1 MDEDAGRWMTYDE
14 IAAARGTTKR
24 AAVMLVRRHKW
35 RRQKDNEGHTRALV
49 PATWTDNAEAK
60 GGDNGSGNSDRYSDR
75 YSGRAIEALEGA
87 LVALQEAHAR
97 ELVVLREAHQSE
109 VAGLRDQL
117 RADRERLEFELR
129 MAIAAHQEAQQAADE
144 LRRSD
149 EARQARGLL
158 ARLRAAWRGE

>member
-1 MDEDAGRWMTYDE
+1 MTYDE

-60 GGDNGSGNSDRYSDR
+60 GGDNGSGNRDRYP
-75 YSGRAIEALEGA
+75 GRAIEVLEGA

-97 ELVVLREAHQSE
+97 ELVVLREAHQGE
-109 VAGLRDQL
+109 VAGLREAVD
-117 RADRERLEFELR
+117 RARTELNTRVTDLQRELAVARHNVQ
-129 MAIAAHQEAQQAADE
+129 AAQQTAEA
-144 LRRSD
+144 LRQSD
-149 EARQARGLL
+149 DARKARGLL
-158 ARLRAAWRGE
+158 ARLRAAVRGE